1 MARYLA
7 IDWEQQQLHI
17 VAGSAGRKGARV
29 EQVLTW
35 ALPQSLTPASA
46 EGLGRKLR
54 EALKAAGIGAAPV
67 LASIG
72 RDRVIL
78 KEIHHPPVPAS
89 DEPALVRFQTAKE
102 LSESPDDVVI
112 DYTPMTDDRVIVECV
127 AMAVVVRKEI
137 LRSLQGLCKGAGL
150 KLAAVAPRPMG
161 MAGALDRMRRGTVP
175 LGMIDAVASVGPR
188 WADLAILRGQTV
200 LLARALS
207 VGPTL
212 AGEIKRSLAVFAAQ
226 KELHAQAF
234 FLAGNGENAALFQTL
249 HETLGIPVHQLD
261 AFSAEDASV
270 PAKERGASLT
280 GIGLLHLWGQ
290 AGKLPVNLAAPK
302 EPKAPVNSRK
312 RVGVLA
318 AVAAAVML
326 IFGGVYA
333 NRVMAGKR
341 AKVAE
346 LSGART
352 EVEAKLKALGQDRV
366 DIDALKEWEQASI
379 PWLDEFYDLSE
390 RFPHKVGLRVNQVL
404 ANPTAKKNTKDRN
417 VGRIVLQVVGDP
429 KDDALLYDFVGS
441 LNRDPHL
448 RAAMVHTKGEGKFQI
463 FIDLAPQAADKKIA
477 RVAPV
482 ARPKAPKESEFNF
495 DDGGAP

>member
-1 MARYLA
+1 M
-7 IDWEQQQLHI
+7 
-17 VAGSAGRKGARV
+17 

-35 ALPQSLTPASA
+35 ASPESLTPASA
-46 EGLGRKLR
+46 ERVGRKLR
-54 EALKAAGIGAAPV
+54 EALKAAGVGAAPV

-102 LSESPDDVVI
+102 LSESPDEVVI
-112 DYTPMTDDRVIVECV
+112 DYTPMTDERVIGECV

-161 MAGALDRMRRGTVP
+161 MAGALDRMRRGVVP
-175 LGMIDAVASVGPR
+175 LGTIDAVASVGPR

-226 KELHAQAF
+226 KELHAHAF
-234 FLAGNGENAALFQTL
+234 FLAGSDLGTNGDQAALFQTL
-249 HETLGIPVHQLD
+249 HETLGIPVQQLD
-261 AFSAEDASV
+261 PFTAEDASV
-270 PAKERGASLT
+270 PAQERGASLT
-280 GIGLLHLWGQ
+280 GIGLLHLWGH

-312 RVGVLA
+312 RAAVLA
-318 AVAAAVML
+318 AVAAAVVL
-326 IFGGVYA
+326 VFGGVYA
-333 NRVMAGKR
+333 NRHLADKR

-346 LSGART
+346 LSSART

-366 DIDALKEWEQASI
+366 DIDALKEWEQTSV
-379 PWLDEFYDLSE
+379 PWLDEFFDLSE

-404 ANPTAKKNTKDRN
+404 ANPTAKKKDKN
-417 VGRIVLQVVGDP
+417 IGRIVLQVVGDP
-429 KDDALLYDFVGS
+429 KDDELLDRFVGA

-463 FIDLAPQAADKKIA
+463 TIDLAPQAADKKLA
-477 RVAPV
+477 RVAP
-482 ARPKAPKESEFNF
+482 APRPKASKNSSEFQF
-495 DDGGAP
+495 DDGGSP